1 MGKEVLKLPLLYF
14 PLITLA
20 LPGVQ
25 ALLPVMREMGEPRGH
40 PQQARLE
47 LRLAL
52 IAAAPW
58 RRLAQSQAQGQVRS
72 PGPAC
77 QAVAIFS
84 YIMIHYNSL

>member
-1 MGKEVLKLPLLYF
+1 M
-14 PLITLA
+14 TLVW
-20 LPGVQ
+20 PGLQ

-58 RRLAQSQAQGQVRS
+58 RRLAQAQAQGQVQS
-72 PGPAC
+72 PGAC
-77 QAVAIFS
+77 
-84 YIMIHYNSL
+84 